1 MLIFFLFVLEE
12 ASNASL
18 TAHNR
23 IANVGSYPYDDG
35 DNDDDVNSGDYPDD
49 YDDFWYD
56 EEYREFDD
64 PPKKEP
70 HFLKSEQMAVFMA
83 EKNESFLSKMGHSFE
98 DMVLSCTYRGVP
110 CRLACVAWRF
120 LSNLRARG
128 RRESRDKKR
137 QSREEPG

>member
-1 MLIFFLFVLEE
+1 MLPFFLFALEE

-23 IANVGSYPYDDG
+23 RANVASYSQE
-35 DNDDDVNSGDYPDD
+35 DDDDDDDHSGDYPDD

-64 PPKKEP
+64 PAKKEP
-70 HFLKSEQMAVFMA
+70 RFLKSEQMAVFMA

-98 DMVLSCTYRGVP
+98 NMVLSCTYRGVP
-110 CRLACVAWRF
+110 CR
-120 LSNLRARG
+120 
-128 RRESRDKKR
+128 
-137 QSREEPG
+137 